1 MRLSLHKSNNNAS
14 LPSSKKGIITLIH
27 IDEIIAMPKTDY
39 QGIRC
44 LNEIQ
49 LKENPQLQYL
59 YLTPFTQKEE
69 ITPSGDIESTL
80 FSTKISGT
88 FPGNKIEAAEFLK
101 QNINEPFVI
110 IHEDFTE
117 NTKFIY
123 GSKYHPLFI
132 KSEYK
137 SDSTGKLW
145 NFTLEQSHASDIPYL
160 YYEGPQLGGRNYLLN
175 TDFKENINY
184 WLPSGNGEVISWY
197 NFDGIKALFLDSVN
211 STSGA
216 VVYTNGI
223 DNLEKNIDYTL
234 SFDIRPGFQSGS
246 TMLRVGMNEAHEE
259 INIHST
265 AEFKRYSITIKP
277 KDQSFYLFFQTVVG
291 SQSYLIKNI
300 KLEKGNKATLWTP
313 APEDIII

>member
-27 IDEIIAMPKTDY
+27 IDEIIAMPKKDY

-132 KSEYK
+132 KSDYK

-145 NFTLEQSHASDIPYL
+145 NFILEQSYPSDTPYL
-160 YYEGPQLGGRNYLLN
+160 YYEGPQIGGRNLILN
-175 TDFKENINY
+175 STNDDTILIYGVTTNRENIVDNT
-184 WLPSGNGEVISWY
+184 LPSKNYFKFTNVVRADENYAFYIPTNNNPEKFSQSLIGKKIQISFYIRTNNSQKLVFERDANQNFMTDGNWQRVSFNTIFNGG
-197 NFDGIKALFLDSVN
+197 NLHFLLE
-211 STSGA
+211 GA
-216 VVYTNGI
+216 G
-223 DNLEKNIDYTL
+223 LS
-234 SFDIRPGFQSGS
+234 SFDISS
-246 TMLRVGMNEAHEE
+246 VK
-259 INIHST
+259 I
-265 AEFKRYSITIKP
+265 EFG
-277 KDQSFYLFFQTVVG
+277 DL
-291 SQSYLIKNI
+291 
-300 KLEKGNKATLWTP
+300 ATLWTP

>member
-101 QNINEPFVI
+101 DNINEPFVI
-110 IHEDFTE
+110 IYEDFTE
-117 NTKFIY
+117 NTKCIY

-145 NFTLEQSHASDIPYL
+145 NFTLEQSHASDTPYL
-160 YYEGPQLGGRNYLLN
+160 YYDGPQLGGRNLLLN
-175 TDFKENINY
+175 SATEYNFSARVLFSNINNLKGGDTISLSYDAKYSGGTDGLCIQILNGDTSYSGNVVKRIDISNSSYTRIKSENIK
-184 WLPSGNGEVISWY
+184 LP
-197 NFDGIKALFLDSVN
+197 DTLDNLRIVGYI
-211 STSGA
+211 SGA
-216 VVYTNGI
+216 GTGTGNA
-223 DNLEKNIDYTL
+223 KN
-234 SFDIRPGFQSGS
+234 F
-246 TMLRVGMNEAHEE
+246 
-259 INIHST
+259 
-265 AEFKRYSITIKP
+265 
-277 KDQSFYLFFQTVVG
+277 
-291 SQSYLIKNI
+291 
-300 KLEKGNKATLWTP
+300 KLEKGTKATDWTP

>member
-110 IHEDFTE
+110 IYEDFTE

-132 KSEYK
+132 KSDYK

-145 NFTLEQSHASDIPYL
+145 NFTLEQSHASDTPYL
-160 YYEGPQLGGRNYLLN
+160 YYEGPQLGGRNLLKN
-175 TDFKENINY
+175 SDFQENINF
-184 WLPSGNGEVISWY
+184 WNPNGTGEVFTWSSSE
-197 NFDGIKALFLDSVN
+197 KAIN
-211 STSGA
+211 IQNGGTGGA
-216 VVYTNGI
+216 FYQYINYEAAQYTI
-223 DNLEKNIDYTL
+223 
-234 SFDIRPGFQSGS
+234 SFDVKPYFQSGVPPWVI
-246 TMLRVGMNEAHEE
+246 RVWAGGNYKDIE
-259 INIHST
+259 IHST
-265 AEFKRYSITIKP
+265 NEYKRYSVVIDVTNAGLSTFVIQP
-277 KDQSFYLFFQTVVG
+277 FNGDQRLYF
-291 SQSYLIKNI
+291 KKI
-300 KLEKGNKATLWTP
+300 KLEKGNKATDWTP
-313 APEDIII
+313 APEDIIM

>member
-1 MRLSLHKSNNNAS
+1 MRLHLLKSKENAA
-14 LPSSKKGIITLIH
+14 LPSVKKGIITLIH

-49 LKENPQLQYL
+49 LKELPQLQYL

-110 IHEDFTE
+110 IYEDFTE

-132 KSEYK
+132 KSDYK

-145 NFTLEQSHASDIPYL
+145 NFTLEQSHASDVPYL
-160 YYEGPQLGGRNYLLN
+160 YYEGPQLGGRNLLLN
-175 TDFKENINY
+175 TKSDWQTYSGTGYGLEIFPRITANIN
-184 WLPSGNGEVISWY
+184 ET
-197 NFDGIKALFLDSVN
+197 FTAKAFVRN
-211 STSGA
+211 STSPTPITLEIHELN
-216 VVYTNGI
+216 YTGQRVQSHSKASVNGVMELTI
-223 DNLEKNIDYTL
+223 TTENQNIAFLEVN
-234 SFDIRPGFQSGS
+234 
-246 TMLRVGMNEAHEE
+246 
-259 INIHST
+259 
-265 AEFKRYSITIKP
+265 
-277 KDQSFYLFFQTVVG
+277 LFFGGYHAATTYQYEYSKV
-291 SQSYLIKNI
+291 
-300 KLEKGNKATLWTP
+300 KLERGNKATLWTP
-313 APEDIII
+313 APEDIIM

>member
-101 QNINEPFVI
+101 DNINEPFVI
-110 IHEDFTE
+110 IYEDFTE

-132 KSEYK
+132 KSDYK

-145 NFTLEQSHASDIPYL
+145 NFTLEQSHASDVPYL
-160 YYEGPQLGGRNYLLN
+160 YYDGPQLGGRNYLLN

-197 NFDGIKALFLDSVN
+197 NFDGIKALFLDSLN
-211 STSGA
+211 SQKGA
-216 VVYTNGI
+216 VVYTHRI
-223 DNLEKNIDYTL
+223 SDLEKNIDYTL
-234 SFDIRPGFQSGS
+234 SFDIRPAFQAYSVK
-246 TMLRVGMNEAHEE
+246 LRTGMNEATEE
-259 INIHST
+259 INIHT
-265 AEFKRYSITIKP
+265 TQEFKRYSITIKP
-277 KDQSFYLFFQTVVG
+277 TDQSYYLLFQTVGG

-313 APEDIII
+313 APEDIIM

>member
-1 MRLSLHKSNNNAS
+1 MRLSLQKSNNNAS

-110 IHEDFTE
+110 IYEDFTE

-145 NFTLEQSHASDIPYL
+145 NFTLEQSHASDVPYL
-160 YYEGPQLGGRNYLLN
+160 YYVGPQLGGRNLALN
-175 TDFKENINY
+175 SKGFIDSNADWVRNFNLSENLIIGKQYTITVRVRAIQGGDNYFGINDVYGNNSFPIIRKSYNVFSFTFIANHDSNELVLTRNPLGSARYYQFENFKI
-184 WLPSGNGEVISWY
+184 
-197 NFDGIKALFLDSVN
+197 
-211 STSGA
+211 
-216 VVYTNGI
+216 
-223 DNLEKNIDYTL
+223 
-234 SFDIRPGFQSGS
+234 
-246 TMLRVGMNEAHEE
+246 
-259 INIHST
+259 
-265 AEFKRYSITIKP
+265 
-277 KDQSFYLFFQTVVG
+277 
-291 SQSYLIKNI
+291 
-300 KLEKGNKATLWTP
+300 EKGTESTLWTP
-313 APEDIII
+313 APEDIIM

>member
-101 QNINEPFVI
+101 DNINEAFVI
-110 IHEDFTE
+110 IYEDFTE

-123 GSKYHPLFI
+123 GSKYHPMYM
-132 KSEYK
+132 KADYK

-145 NFTLEQSHASDIPYL
+145 NFTLEQYHASDTPYL
-160 YYEGPQLGGRNYLLN
+160 YYDGPQLGGRNLILN
-175 TDFKENINY
+175 STNDDTILIYGVTTTRENIVDNT
-184 WLPSGNGEVISWY
+184 LPSKNYFKFTNVVRTVGDYVFYIPTININKFSQSLVGKKIQISFYIRSNNSQKIVFEKDTNQNFMINTIWKKVSFNIVFNDGNIH
-197 NFDGIKALFLDSVN
+197 FLLE
-211 STSGA
+211 GA
-216 VVYTNGI
+216 GLT
-223 DNLEKNIDYTL
+223 
-234 SFDIRPGFQSGS
+234 SFDISS
-246 TMLRVGMNEAHEE
+246 V
-259 INIHST
+259 
-265 AEFKRYSITIKP
+265 
-277 KDQSFYLFFQTVVG
+277 
-291 SQSYLIKNI
+291 
-300 KLEKGNKATLWTP
+300 KLEFGDLATDWTP
-313 APEDIII
+313 APEDIIM

>member
-110 IHEDFTE
+110 IYEDFTE
-117 NTKFIY
+117 NTRMIY
-123 GSKYHPLFI
+123 GDIYHPMYM
-132 KSEYK
+132 KADYK

-145 NFTLEQSHASDIPYL
+145 NFTLEQSHASDVP
-160 YYEGPQLGGRNYLLN
+160 
-175 TDFKENINY
+175 F
-184 WLPSGNGEVISWY
+184 
-197 NFDGIKALFLDSVN
+197 LFY
-211 STSGA
+211 SGA
-216 VVYTNGI
+216 VPGQDVEVPTIILDLYTYGFI
-223 DNLEKNIDYTL
+223 DD
-234 SFDIRPGFQSGS
+234 S
-246 TMLRVGMNEAHEE
+246 
-259 INIHST
+259 
-265 AEFKRYSITIKP
+265 AE
-277 KDQSFYLFFQTVVG
+277 
-291 SQSYLIKNI
+291 
-300 KLEKGNKATLWTP
+300 
-313 APEDIII
+313 

>member
-69 ITPSGDIESTL
+69 IIPNGDIESTL
-80 FSTKISGT
+80 FSSKISGT
-88 FPGNKIEAAEFLK
+88 FPGNKIEASEFLK
-101 QNINEPFVI
+101 QNINEPFI
-110 IHEDFTE
+110 IIYEDFTE
-117 NTKFIY
+117 NTKCIY

-132 KSEYK
+132 KSDYK

-145 NFTLEQSHASDIPYL
+145 NFTLEQSHASDTPYL
-160 YYEGPQLGGRNYLLN
+160 YYEGPQLGGRNLLKN
-175 TDFKENINY
+175 SDFQENIIFWN
-184 WLPSGNGEVISWY
+184 LNGTGEVLTWSSSE
-197 NFDGIKALFLDSVN
+197 KAIDIQNGGTRGAFYQLVN
-211 STSGA
+211 YEASQ
-216 VVYTNGI
+216 YTI
-223 DNLEKNIDYTL
+223 
-234 SFDIRPGFQSGS
+234 SFDVKPYFQSGVPPWVI
-246 TMLRVGMNEAHEE
+246 RVWADGNYKDIE
-259 INIHST
+259 IHST
-265 AEFKRYSITIKP
+265 NEYKRYSFVIDVTNAGFRPFIIQP
-277 KDQSFYLFFQTVVG
+277 LNGDQRLYF
-291 SQSYLIKNI
+291 KKI

>member
-1 MRLSLHKSNNNAS
+1 MRLHLLKSKENAA
-14 LPSSKKGIITLIH
+14 LPSVKKGIITLIH

-110 IHEDFTE
+110 IYEDFTE

-132 KSEYK
+132 KSDYK

-145 NFTLEQSHASDIPYL
+145 NFTLEQSHASDTPYL
-160 YYEGPQLGGRNYLLN
+160 YYDGPQLGGRNLIINSTNDDTILLYGV
-175 TDFKENINY
+175 TATRENVIDNQ
-184 WLPSGNGEVISWY
+184 LPSKNYFKFTNVVRTDGNFVFYIPTMTVGKFSQSLIGKKIQISFHIRSNNSQKLVFERDGSQNFMIDSTWKKVRFNAVI
-197 NFDGIKALFLDSVN
+197 NDGNLHFFLEG
-211 STSGA
+211 SG
-216 VVYTNGI
+216 I
-223 DNLEKNIDYTL
+223 S
-234 SFDIRPGFQSGS
+234 SFDISS
-246 TMLRVGMNEAHEE
+246 VK
-259 INIHST
+259 I
-265 AEFKRYSITIKP
+265 EFG
-277 KDQSFYLFFQTVVG
+277 DV
-291 SQSYLIKNI
+291 
-300 KLEKGNKATLWTP
+300 ATDWTP
-313 APEDIII
+313 APEDIIM